1 MLEKFDTPIF
11 DSSIIPS
18 YILFENLYKHNYK
31 VAIGGDGGDE
41 IFGGY
46 NHYRILNTINYIK
59 RNYFN
64 FNLSFL
70 KLLTKKI
77 ENLNFKGSQYLNFLL
92 DSNSIYKIPFSLKKI

>member
-70 KLLTKKI
+70 KLLTKK
-77 ENLNFKGSQYLNFLL
+77 L
-92 DSNSIYKIPFSLKKI
+92 KI